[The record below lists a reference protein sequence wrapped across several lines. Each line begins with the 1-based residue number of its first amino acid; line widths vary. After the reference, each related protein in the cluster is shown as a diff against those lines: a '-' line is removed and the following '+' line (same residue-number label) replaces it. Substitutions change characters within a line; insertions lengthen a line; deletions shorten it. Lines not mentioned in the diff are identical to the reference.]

1 LNFVTPHA
9 LGASTACD
17 QLFLSRPETNLE
29 NAVSTA
35 SVSHKRLSSTAMAM
49 SERVLKKMENSL
61 PGQSIDVEPVATL
74 LLREFHQGV
83 HEEAD
88 LLTNFVGE
96 VRPNSQLRKVKTKN
110 SDGDGLDVWAD
121 DGGAA
126 AVPLDRPT

>member
-1 LNFVTPHA
+1 M
-9 LGASTACD
+9 
-17 QLFLSRPETNLE
+17 
-29 NAVSTA
+29 STA

-49 SERVLKKMENSL
+49 PERVLKKMCEENSL
-61 PGQSIDVEPVATL
+61 PDQSIDVEPVATL

-96 VRPNSQLRKVKTKN
+96 VRPNSRLRKVKTKAPD
-110 SDGDGLDVWAD
+110 SDGLDVWAD

-126 AVPLDRPT
+126 AVPRERPT

>member
-1 LNFVTPHA
+1 
-9 LGASTACD
+9 
-17 QLFLSRPETNLE
+17 
-29 NAVSTA
+29 
-35 SVSHKRLSSTAMAM
+35 MAM
-49 SERVLKKMENSL
+49 PERVLKKVCEENSL
-61 PGQSIDVEPVATL
+61 PDQSIDVELVATL

-96 VRPNSQLRKVKTKN
+96 VRPNSMPNIKTKN

-126 AVPLDRPT
+126 AVPLDRPI